1 MSELNI
7 REKWVYTQRPEN
19 ERKFLASD
27 MANALEVTL
36 PTFYSLM
43 KKLDLDNI
51 KKPDGR
57 GHNVMYFTH
66 DALAR
71 CREELER
78 RENAEKTKR
87 ETGRAEL
94 EAAQAEH
101 PLVTDPRFLKLSYF
115 PETTPACFSEVDE

>member
-1 MSELNI
+1 MSNEAM
-7 REKWVYTQRPEN
+7 REKFNYTQRPESP
-19 ERKFLASD
+19 RLFLAAD
-27 MANALEVTL
+27 MANALEITI
-36 PTFYSLM
+36 PCFYSLM

-78 RENAEKTKR
+78 RENADRAKR
-87 ETGRAEL
+87 ENGRAEL

-115 PETTPACFSEVDE
+115 PETTPACFCEADE

>member
-1 MSELNI
+1 MSNEAM
-7 REKWVYTQRPEN
+7 REKFNYTQRPESP
-19 ERKFLASD
+19 RLFLAAD
-27 MANALEVTL
+27 MANALEITI
-36 PTFYSLM
+36 PCFYSLM

-78 RENAEKTKR
+78 RENAEK

-115 PETTPACFSEVDE
+115 PETTPACFSEVE

>member
-1 MSELNI
+1 
-7 REKWVYTQRPEN
+7 
-19 ERKFLASD
+19 

-43 KKLDLDNI
+43 RKLDLDNEI
-51 KKPDGR
+51 VKDARGR
-57 GHNVMYFTH
+57 KVLVFSH

-78 RENAEKTKR
+78 RENAEKAKR
-87 ETGRAEL
+87 ENGRAEL

-101 PLVTDPRFLKLSYF
+101 PLVTDPRCLKFSYW
-115 PETTPACFSEVDE
+115 PDVVPDCFKECDE

>member
-1 MSELNI
+1 MSELQVVDT
-7 REKWVYTQRPEN
+7 WTRPAT
-19 ERKFLASD
+19 ERLFLAAE
-27 MANALEVTL
+27 MANALEITI
-36 PTFYSLM
+36 PCFYSLM

-78 RENAEKTKR
+78 REKAEK

-115 PETTPACFSEVDE
+115 PETTPACFSEVE

>member
-1 MSELNI
+1 
-7 REKWVYTQRPEN
+7 
-19 ERKFLASD
+19 
-27 MANALEVTL
+27 MANALEITI
-36 PTFYSLM
+36 PCFYSLM

-78 RENAEKTKR
+78 RENAEKAKR
-87 ETGRAEL
+87 ENGRAEL

-115 PETTPACFSEVDE
+115 PETTPACFSEVE

>member
-1 MSELNI
+1 MNNEAM
-7 REKWVYTQRPEN
+7 REKFNYTQRPEN

-43 KKLDLDNI
+43 KKLDLDSSLV
-51 KKPDGR
+51 KDARGR
-57 GHNVMYFTH
+57 KVLVFTH

-78 RENAEKTKR
+78 SENAEKAKR

-101 PLVTDPRFLKLSYF
+101 PLVTDPRCLKLSYW
-115 PETTPACFSEVDE
+115 PDVIPDCFKECEE

>member
-1 MSELNI
+1 MSNEAM
-7 REKWVYTQRPEN
+7 REKFNYTQRPESP
-19 ERKFLASD
+19 RLFLAAE
-27 MANALEVTL
+27 MANALEITI
-36 PTFYSLM
+36 PCFYSLM

-78 RENAEKTKR
+78 RENADRAKR
-87 ETGRAEL
+87 ENGRAEL

>member
-1 MSELNI
+1 MSN

-19 ERKFLASD
+19 ERLFLASD
-27 MANALEVTL
+27 MANALDITL
-36 PTFYSLM
+36 PTFYALQR
-43 KKLDLDNI
+43 KLDLDCQYV
-51 KKPDGR
+51 KDERGR
-57 GHNVMYFTH
+57 KVLVFNY

-71 CREELER
+71 CSEELER
-78 RENAEKTKR
+78 REKAEK

-115 PETTPACFSEVDE
+115 PDVTPACVSEGE

>member
-1 MSELNI
+1 MSN

-43 KKLDLDNI
+43 KKLDLDSSLV
-51 KKPDGR
+51 KDARGR
-57 GHNVMYFTH
+57 KVLVFTH

-78 RENAEKTKR
+78 REKAEK

-115 PETTPACFSEVDE
+115 PDVTPACFSEVDE

>member
-1 MSELNI
+1 MSELQVVDT
-7 REKWVYTQRPEN
+7 WTRPAT
-19 ERKFLASD
+19 ERLFLAAE
-27 MANALEVTL
+27 MASALEITIPCFYTL
-36 PTFYSLM
+36 M
-43 KKLDLDNI
+43 RKLDLDSSLE
-51 KKPDGR
+51 KDAR
-57 GHNVMYFTH
+57 GHKVLVFTH

-78 RENAEKTKR
+78 RESAENAKR

-115 PETTPACFSEVDE
+115 PDVTPACFSEVDE

>member
-19 ERKFLASD
+19 ERLFLAAE
-27 MANALEVTL
+27 MANALEVTI
-36 PTFYSLM
+36 PCFYSLM

-78 RENAEKTKR
+78 RENAEKAKR
-87 ETGRAEL
+87 ETERAEL

-101 PLVTDPRFLKLSYF
+101 PLVIDPRFLKLSYF
-115 PETTPACFSEVDE
+115 PDVTPACFSEVDE

>member
-1 MSELNI
+1 MNELNI
-7 REKWVYTQRPEN
+7 REKWVYTQRPESP
-19 ERKFLASD
+19 RLFLAAE
-27 MANALEVTL
+27 MANALEITI
-36 PTFYSLM
+36 PCFYSLM

-78 RENAEKTKR
+78 RENAEKAKR

-101 PLVTDPRFLKLSYF
+101 PLVTDPRCLKLSYW
-115 PETTPACFSEVDE
+115 PDVTPACFSEVE

>member
-1 MSELNI
+1 MS

-19 ERKFLASD
+19 ERLFLASD

-78 RENAEKTKR
+78 RENAEKAKR
-87 ETGRAEL
+87 ENGRAEL

-115 PETTPACFSEVDE
+115 PDITPACFSEVDE

>member
-1 MSELNI
+1 MSNEAM
-7 REKWVYTQRPEN
+7 REKFNYTQRPEN

-43 KKLDLDNI
+43 KKLDLDSSLE
-51 KKPDGR
+51 KDAR
-57 GHNVMYFTH
+57 GHKVLVFTH

-78 RENAEKTKR
+78 RESAENAKR

-115 PETTPACFSEVDE
+115 PDVTPACFSEVDE

>member
-1 MSELNI
+1 MSNEAM
-7 REKWVYTQRPEN
+7 REKFNYTQRPESP
-19 ERKFLASD
+19 RLFLAAD
-27 MANALEVTL
+27 MANALEITI
-36 PTFYSLM
+36 PCFYSLM

-78 RENAEKTKR
+78 RENAEKAKR
-87 ETGRAEL
+87 ENGRAEL

-115 PETTPACFSEVDE
+115 PDVVPACFEECEE

>member
-1 MSELNI
+1 MSDLQVVDT
-7 REKWVYTQRPEN
+7 WTRPAN
-19 ERKFLASD
+19 PRLFLAAE
-27 MANALEVTL
+27 MANALEITI
-36 PTFYSLM
+36 PCFYSLM
-43 KKLDLDNI
+43 RKLDLDNI

-78 RENAEKTKR
+78 RENAEKAKQ

-101 PLVTDPRFLKLSYF
+101 PLVTDPRCLKLSYW
-115 PETTPACFSEVDE
+115 PDVIPDCFKECEE

>member
-1 MSELNI
+1 
-7 REKWVYTQRPEN
+7 
-19 ERKFLASD
+19 
-27 MANALEVTL
+27 
-36 PTFYSLM
+36 
-43 KKLDLDNI
+43 
-51 KKPDGR
+51 
-57 GHNVMYFTH
+57 MYFTH

-101 PLVTDPRFLKLSYF
+101 PLVTDPRCLKFSYW
-115 PETTPACFSEVDE
+115 PDVVPDCFKECDE

>member
-1 MSELNI
+1 M
-7 REKWVYTQRPEN
+7 REKFNYTQRPESP
-19 ERKFLASD
+19 RLFLAAD
-27 MANALEVTL
+27 MANALEITI
-36 PTFYSLM
+36 PCFYSLM

-57 GHNVMYFTH
+57 GHNVMYFTY

-78 RENAEKTKR
+78 REKAEK

-94 EAAQAEH
+94 EAAQVEH
-101 PLVTDPRFLKLSYF
+101 PLVTDPRVLKLSYF
-115 PETTPACFSEVDE
+115 PDVTPACVSEVDE

>member
-1 MSELNI
+1 MS

-19 ERKFLASD
+19 ERLFLASD

-78 RENAEKTKR
+78 RENAEKAKR
-87 ETGRAEL
+87 GTGRAEL

-115 PETTPACFSEVDE
+115 PDITPACFSEVDE

>member
-7 REKWVYTQRPEN
+7 REKWDYTQRPEN
-19 ERKFLASD
+19 SRLFLAAE
-27 MANALEVTL
+27 MANALEITI
-36 PTFYSLM
+36 PCFYSLM

-78 RENAEKTKR
+78 RENAEKAK
-87 ETGRAEL
+87 TGRAEL

-101 PLVTDPRFLKLSYF
+101 PLVTDPNFLKLSYF
-115 PETTPACFSEVDE
+115 PETIPACFIEVDE